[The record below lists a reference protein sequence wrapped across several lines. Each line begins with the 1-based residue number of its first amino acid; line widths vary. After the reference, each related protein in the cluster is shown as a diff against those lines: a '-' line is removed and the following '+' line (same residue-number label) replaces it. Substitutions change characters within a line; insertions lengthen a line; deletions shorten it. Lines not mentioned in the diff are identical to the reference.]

1 MRVVS
6 CMHFMTKRDTA
17 AGVRWRRSS
26 GSIIEP
32 HPIAETVND
41 RATTLNA
48 LFIGRLNTKT

>member
-1 MRVVS
+1 VVS

-32 HPIAETVND
+32 HPIAETVHD